1 MSTWEKLAALPREI
15 VLTIVLIAMIVPA
28 IRPFRLPIMVGKMSK
43 DWYNTVDSLPDSPL
57 RHRIQLR
64 GLSNPRPMR
73 RRNPPQM
80 FEKHLKIIIMATQLE
95 GSMMYPLIMEKVKPE
110 KNYGAEYGKD
120 YVFLGY
126 IAGAQTAMA
135 TVLGDIHT
143 AVKEDYYGTPK

>member
-1 MSTWEKLAALPREI
+1 
-15 VLTIVLIAMIVPA
+15 
-28 IRPFRLPIMVGKMSK
+28 
-43 DWYNTVDSLPDSPL
+43 
-57 RHRIQLR
+57 
-64 GLSNPRPMR
+64 
-73 RRNPPQM
+73 
-80 FEKHLKIIIMATQLE
+80 
-95 GSMMYPLIMEKVKPE
+95 MMYPLIMEKVKPE